1 MANNQYDDAFM
12 ARFAYHYARTGS
24 VPQCIALL
32 QADFPTMAKFNKHD
46 LNQLRVRKRRM
57 LGVDLLQAEREK
69 YLDEINELNTVAI
82 DNIKNGKDA
91 IDEGVDILIQKLQ
104 KCNEMIQQQEVGTK
118 MFGILLMTQ
127 ANLTSQISK
136 YSGIDDAMAVKRAMA
151 LSLLKQGKPD
161 EAHEAITGIKKAQ
174 ESVVP
179 QIMDGSYDDDDEDE
193 TIEV

>member
-1 MANNQYDDAFM
+1 
-12 ARFAYHYARTGS
+12 
-24 VPQCIALL
+24 
-32 QADFPTMAKFNKHD
+32 MAKFNKHD
-46 LNQLRVRKRRM
+46 LNQLRVRKRKQM
-57 LGVDLLQAEREK
+57 GGMDLLQSERDR
-69 YLDEINELNTVAI
+69 YLEEINELNTVAI

-91 IDEGVDILIQKLQ
+91 IDDGIDILNQKLQ
-104 KCNEMIQQQEVGTK
+104 KCNELLDQQEVGTK

-127 ANLTSQISK
+127 EKLMTMISK

-179 QIMDGSYDDDDEDE
+179 QIMDGSYDDEDEDDDN
-193 TIEV
+193 TLDV